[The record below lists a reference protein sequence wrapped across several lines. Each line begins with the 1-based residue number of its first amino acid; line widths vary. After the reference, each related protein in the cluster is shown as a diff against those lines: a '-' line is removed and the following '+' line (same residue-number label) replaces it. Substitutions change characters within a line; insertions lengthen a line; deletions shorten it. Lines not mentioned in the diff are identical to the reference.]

1 MSLLEECPPIRN
13 RSIDDVFYA
22 AFFVSIIPVTYL
34 CHVFYHRCLL
44 KAVLKDDFEKMEIK
58 TKFIGNTT
66 NAVLVLQGVT
76 VSTMI
81 TAVIV
86 TTFLYTTYGVCD
98 DSNNWNPNGY
108 DYRLI
113 FLWFGSF
120 IGYFVIWFFDL
131 KNNYIHL
138 LHPDDTVKDKLI
150 MLRKKYCRFMMYKAL
165 NMAIAA
171 SFIVPVYYSVV
182 ITEDGEHIGCICV
195 VEGAA
200 DIALLGSITTIY
212 FLFFPCI
219 ARCCCASFV
228 GCCGNYLTTLV
239 FLGSIM
245 FILFRFS
252 IYEKKINDL
261 SLMGLQYQFD
271 CGDLLL
277 FWVTAMTLMFIIIH
291 IVKCCKMCK
300 ENSEDEEEEDPD
312 DGVKE
317 DQMSQMD
324 EDAKEDATLRELVVT
339 NDTDVNNMRRRAHKR
354 TRIVFN
360 DSDEVTDVTDVRE
373 QFIMCVKKS
382 KLHSN
387 KMQFVLILLNIHSL
401 DPS

>member
-13 RSIDDVFYA
+13 RSIDDVFYD

-58 TKFIGNTT
+58 TKFIGKTT

-138 LHPDDTVKDKLI
+138 LRPEDTAKDKLI
-150 MLRKKYCRFMMYKAL
+150 MLRKKYCRFMMYKSA

-171 SFIVPVYYSVV
+171 AFIAPAYYSVV
-182 ITEDGEHIGCICV
+182 VTEDGDHIGCICQ
-195 VEGAA
+195 VESSNEIVTFGC
-200 DIALLGSITTIY
+200 IVTIY
-212 FLFFPCI
+212 FLFYPCI
-219 ARCCCASFV
+219 VRCCFAR
-228 GCCGNYLTTLV
+228 
-239 FLGSIM
+239 
-245 FILFRFS
+245 FRFS

-261 SLMGLQYQFD
+261 RVKGLQYQFD
-271 CGDLLL
+271 VGDLLM
-277 FWVTAMTLMFIIIH
+277 FWVTAMTLMFLVIH
-291 IVKCCKMCK
+291 IVKCCKMQN
-300 ENSEDEEEEDPD
+300 EGSDHEDEETNESTG
-312 DGVKE
+312 DGAKE
-317 DQMSQMD
+317 DKMSQMD
-324 EDAKEDATLRELVVT
+324 EDAKEDPDDGTTLKLELVVT
-339 NDTDVNNMRRRAHKR
+339 NGTDVDVN
-354 TRIVFN
+354 TP
-360 DSDEVTDVTDVRE
+360 TDVTE
-373 QFIMCVKKS
+373 QC
-382 KLHSN
+382 L
-387 KMQFVLILLNIHSL
+387 
-401 DPS
+401 